1 MITALTGRQQAAL
14 WALWNKYGN
23 GGSCHTK
30 ENHFFLQ
37 KILEGKFE
45 EANRMMIRTSPECKA
60 AVERIEKND
69 YSELRPEQI
78 KILDS
83 MGCGAT
89 E

>member
-1 MITALTGRQQAAL
+1 
-14 WALWNKYGN
+14 
-23 GGSCHTK
+23 
-30 ENHFFLQ
+30 LQ